1 MAYLALHTAQHG
13 NNSLLGAG
21 NKLSTAP
28 TALLTPAIKVCST
41 RTAYTYA
48 QRKHNYME
56 GKQQLLQLII
66 QWRVANRLVREL
78 SHPHMGAHKCLLM

>member
-41 RTAYTYA
+41 RTAYT
-48 QRKHNYME
+48 H
-56 GKQQLLQLII
+56 
-66 QWRVANRLVREL
+66 RE
-78 SHPHMGAHKCLLM
+78 STTTWKGNNNCCN